1 METIKADFRAGYVAL
16 IGKPNAGKSTL
27 MNALLNI
34 KLSIISARPQTTR
47 RRVLGILN
55 TDDMQVVFMDTP
67 GLLKP
72 RYQLQKK
79 MMEYVD
85 LALHDADALILLIDV
100 TDKAHPPNLEWQK
113 LNPKNLP
120 VILVL
125 NKIDLLEKAQ
135 LLPLIETYHSFYNF
149 DAIIPVSAL
158 KSDGLDDLKD
168 SLIKLIPYS
177 PPFYP
182 PDVITDQP
190 ERFFVGELIREKIFR
205 LFYQEVPY
213 STEVVIEEFKER
225 GKGKDYISATIIV
238 ERRSQK
244 GILIGKNGEALKK
257 IGSSARREIEEFLG
271 REVFLELRVKVQED
285 WRKNDSKLH
294 RLGF

>member
-1 METIKADFRAGYVAL
+1 METLSAHFRAGYAAL

-47 RRVLGILN
+47 RRVLGILTN
-55 TDDMQVVFMDTP
+55 DSMQVVFMDTP

-72 RYQLQKK
+72 KYQLQKK

-85 LALHDADALILLIDV
+85 LALHDADVLILLIDV

-113 LNPKNLP
+113 LNPKKLP

-125 NKIDLLEKAQ
+125 NKIDLISKAD
-135 LLPLIETYHSFYNF
+135 LLPLIDTYQKFYKF
-149 DAIIPVSAL
+149 EAIIPISAL
-158 KSDGLDDLKD
+158 NSDGLDPLK
-168 SLIKLIPYS
+168 SALEQQIPLS

-190 ERFFVGELIREKIFR
+190 ERFFVAELIREKIFR
-205 LFYQEVPY
+205 LFYQEIPY

-225 GKGKDYISATIIV
+225 KKGKDFISALVIV

-244 GILIGKNGEALKK
+244 GILIGKDGTSLKK
-257 IGSSARREIEEFLG
+257 IGSLARREIEEFLG
-271 REVFLELRVKVQED
+271 RPVFLELRVKVQED
-285 WRKNDSKLH
+285 WRKNDAKLR